1 MIKTINRVRRI
12 LPRKAKA
19 IRAMFAKGM
28 QEYNL
33 PSADRATRTQR
44 RLIHHGVNSMLNKEL
59 LYDSKKIKLI
69 TQVVNESTRTP
80 KQKANL
86 LFQMIQTPKLSE
98 AHRRQR
104 VVSKLR
110 EVKNISGS
118 KKARS
123 ILKRAGQIY
132 FNKTNPWFKRP

>member
-33 PSADRATRTQR
+33 TEAERSIRTQR
-44 RLIHHGVNSMLNKEL
+44 RLIHHGVKSMLNKEL
-59 LYDSKKIKLI
+59 LHDSKKIKLI

-80 KQKANL
+80 KQKVNL
-86 LFQMIQTPKLSE
+86 LFHALQAPKLSE
-98 AHRRQR
+98 VHRRQR
-104 VVSKLR
+104 VVSKLK
-110 EVKNISGS
+110 EAKSVSG
-118 KKARS
+118 
-123 ILKRAGQIY
+123 
-132 FNKTNPWFKRP
+132 